1 MTTDTFTDL
10 GDADLLAR
18 AQVLAADERRATA
31 DLVACLA
38 EVDARRLYLPAGCAS
53 LFAWCTQVLQLSE
66 SAAYA
71 RIEAARAARRYP
83 PILEALHD
91 GRFTLSTVC
100 LLARVLTA
108 GNQAE
113 LLTAA
118 AHKSKR
124 EVELLVAR
132 VRPQPPVAATIR
144 KRPSPRGRD
153 AAPDTATPSSAP
165 QAGPPLAEPRDLPA
179 PRTASRPVVR
189 PLAPET
195 YKVQFTLSRE
205 GHDRLRRAQDLLRH
219 AMPTADVAV
228 VFERALTLLVEHL
241 ERQKCAATTRPRQAG
256 PATARSRHIP
266 AAIKRAVWRRDDG
279 QCAFVGTHGR
289 CRARGFLEF
298 HHVLPYADGGETS
311 VANLQL
317 RCAAHNAY
325 EAMLWSGADVAR
337 ERAGP
342 WLGGELG
349 PDRVAARERLA
360 LHGTPHD
367 RSLQLYRGVHR

>member
-1 MTTDTFTDL
+1 MTTATFTDL

-18 AQVLAADERRATA
+18 AQALAADERRATA

-38 EVDARRLYLPAGCAS
+38 EVDARRLYLGAGCSS
-53 LFAWCTQVLQLSE
+53 LFTWCTQVLHLSE

-71 RIEAARAARRYP
+71 RIEAARAVRRYP
-83 PILEALHD
+83 PILEKLHD
-91 GRFTLSTVC
+91 GRLTLSTVC

-108 GNQAE
+108 ENQAE

-124 EVELLVAR
+124 EVERLVAR
-132 VRPQPPVAATIR
+132 VRPQPPVAAMIR
-144 KRPSPRGRD
+144 KRPSPRD
-153 AAPDTATPSSAP
+153 AAAPAAATVTAAPETATPSSAP
-165 QAGPPLAEPRDLPA
+165 RAGAQSPALDLAA
-179 PRTASRPVVR
+179 PRTASRTIVR

-195 YKVQFTLSRE
+195 YKVQFTLSR
-205 GHDRLRRAQDLLRH
+205 GGYDRLRRAQDLLRH
-219 AMPTADVAV
+219 AVPAGDVAV

-241 ERQKCAATTRPRQAG
+241 ERQKFAATTKPRQAG

-298 HHVLPYADGGETS
+298 HHVIPYADGGRDERREPAT
-311 VANLQL
+311 AL
-317 RCAAHNAY
+317 RRAQCIRSDAVVRRRCR
-325 EAMLWSGADVAR
+325 MGAGRAVAR
-337 ERAGP
+337 WGTRSGP
-342 WLGGELG
+342 TCG
-349 PDRVAARERLA
+349 V
-360 LHGTPHD
+360 GTPD
-367 RSLQLYRGVHR
+367 ALPRAS